1 VTTPDQLRAVVE
13 HLQSRVRLVT
23 EGKREIAFSPFPAGE
38 VASAG
43 LDTETVDRLL
53 SSPWWSEMV
62 DDVIETPE
70 FAEPEASPEVVL
82 GYARDVIRETI
93 GKRFRLEA

>member
-1 VTTPDQLRAVVE
+1 MTTSDQLRAVVE

-23 EGKREIAFSPFPAGE
+23 GGKREIAFSPLTAGE
-38 VASAG
+38 MASAG
-43 LDTETVDRLL
+43 LDIETVDRLL

-62 DDVIETPE
+62 DDIIETPG